1 LKFFNKEWKRGKMAV
16 KKNVFPSKSERKNF
30 YLLSRT
36 WGDRFNIYQNLP
48 FLNVF
53 DWKNLFNATDLT
65 NFELSEID
73 QNRLK
78 KTSIDFTLCDKR
90 DNPILCI
97 EFDGL
102 QDGFNVGEKYYP
114 GKINKIPNP
123 WRTQI
128 TELKLKVALGSMF
141 PYFVVGYQP
150 FQEFKRDFQLTIV
163 DGIIGEVLAN
173 KYVQREVSEFSV
185 DKTGFSEEEFDQLSE
200 FDKHEVIQDWLFGVE
215 ITGEMENNP
224 IAKKRSQLHLELNA
238 NSWTSMPLNYPAFEP
253 SDIDGYNARI
263 LAGYKVIYH
272 TEDLGDV
279 HGEVLL
285 PHFNVPYYSG
295 YVTEEIA
302 GLLALQRIQNMRSL
316 KKEKHDK

>member
-1 LKFFNKEWKRGKMAV
+1 MAV
-16 KKNVFPSKSERKNF
+16 KKNVFPSKSERKHY
-30 YLLSRT
+30 YLLKRT
-36 WGDRFNIYQNLP
+36 WGEKYNIYQNLP

-53 DWKNLFNATDLT
+53 NVEKLIDTSDNSMI
-65 NFELSEID
+65 EISEVD
-73 QNRLK
+73 KNRLK
-78 KTSIDFTLCDKR
+78 KTSIDFTLCDMN

-141 PYFVVGYQP
+141 PFFVVGYKP
-150 FQEFKRDFQLTIV
+150 FQEFKRDFKLAIV
-163 DGIIGEVLAN
+163 DGIIGEVLVN
-173 KYVQREVSEFSV
+173 KLVQREVSSFSI
-185 DKTGFSEEEFDQLSE
+185 DKTGFSEEVFDQLSE
-200 FDKHEVIQDWLFGVE
+200 YDKHEVIQNWLLEVE
-215 ITGEMENNP
+215 VTAEMENNP
-224 IAKKRSQLHLELNA
+224 IVKKRSQLHLELNA
-238 NSWTSMPLNYPAFEP
+238 NSWMSMPLYYPAFEP
-253 SDIDGYNARI
+253 GDIVGYNARI
-263 LAGYKVIYH
+263 LEGYKVIYH
-272 TEDLGDV
+272 TKDLGDV
-279 HGEVLL
+279 DGEVLL

-316 KKEKHDK
+316 KNEKQD